1 MKQLLTPLKL
11 LFVITFLLL
20 VQVAESQFLMDM
32 IDTSKSVAKGILDIY
47 SRYDRL
53 RFSGYIQP
61 QFQVSQSKGARTFE
75 GGDFATNSN
84 DRFMLRRSRI
94 RLDYVRSN
102 QYQQP
107 SMQFVFQIDATER
120 GVNVRD
126 AWIRLFENKWR
137 QFAFTTGV
145 FARPFGYEVN
155 LASSDRESPERGR
168 MSQTLMKTERDL
180 GAMVSFESRNPASRF
195 RFFKI
200 DLGVFNGQ
208 GLNGPGEFDQY
219 KDYIGRIALK
229 PYPINKSVFVSAG
242 FSYLNGGILQ
252 SNKYRYR
259 VAKGAAGET
268 FEVDS
273 SLSNVGTKNPRKY
286 YGFDAQV
293 KLKHQWGF
301 TEIRGEYWWGTQTS
315 SAATSETPGVLLGA
329 TEGYYIRPFN
339 GAFIYFLQNI
349 VNTHH
354 QLAFKLDWYDP
365 NTKVSGKDIGKA
377 GTSVN
382 ATNIKYTNYGVG
394 YNYYI
399 NENVKLLLWY
409 HFVNNEKTNLTGYTT
424 DLADNIFTC
433 RMQYRF

>member
-1 MKQLLTPLKL
+1 MKQLLTLRR
-11 LFVITFLLL
+11 LL
-20 VQVAESQFLMDM
+20 VLIIFLSLSQVAESQFLMDM

-61 QFQVSQSKGARTFE
+61 QFQVAQSKGAKNFE
-75 GGDFATNSN
+75 GGDFAPNSN

-102 QYQQP
+102 QLQQA
-107 SMQFVFQIDATER
+107 SMQFVFQVDATER

-137 QFAFTTGV
+137 RFSFTTGM

-168 MSQTLMKTERDL
+168 MSQTLMKVERDL
-180 GAMVSFESRNPASRF
+180 GAMISLDSRNPQAKLKF
-195 RFFKI
+195 LKVDF
-200 DLGVFNGQ
+200 GVFNGQ

-219 KDYIGRIALK
+219 KDFIARIALK
-229 PYPINKSVFVSAG
+229 PQTVRKNLILSAG

-259 VAKGAAGET
+259 VAKGSAGE
-268 FEVDS
+268 FFQVDS
-273 SLSNVGTKNPRKY
+273 SDNNIGTKNPRKY
-286 YGFDAQV
+286 YGFDGQV
-293 KLKHQWGF
+293 KIKGKWGF
-301 TEIRGEYWWGTQTS
+301 TEIRGEYWWGTQTA

-329 TEGYYIRPFN
+329 TEGYFIRPFN
-339 GAFIYFLQNI
+339 GAFVYFLQHI
-349 VNTHH
+349 INTHH
-354 QLAFKLDWYDP
+354 QLGFKYDWYDP
-365 NTKVSGKDIGKA
+365 NTRVAGKEIGKA
-377 GTSVN
+377 GTNVN
-382 ATNIKYTNYGVG
+382 ATNIRYNTYAVG

-399 NENVKLLLWY
+399 NENVKLMLWY
-409 HFVNNEKTNLTGYTT
+409 HFINNEKTALPGYTS
-424 DLADNIFTC
+424 DLKDNIFTC
-433 RMQYRF
+433 RLQYRF

>member
-1 MKQLLTPLKL
+1 MKQLLTLRRIAIL
-11 LFVITFLLL
+11 ISILCLS
-20 VQVAESQFLMDM
+20 QVAESQFLMDM

-61 QFQVSQSKGARTFE
+61 QFQVAQSKGAKNFE
-75 GGDFATNSN
+75 GGDFAPNSN

-102 QYQQP
+102 PLQQP

-137 QFAFTTGV
+137 RFSFTTGM

-168 MSQTLMKTERDL
+168 MSQTLMKVERDL
-180 GAMVSFESRNPASRF
+180 GAMISLDSRNPQAKLRF
-195 RFFKI
+195 LKI
-200 DLGVFNGQ
+200 DFGVFNGQ

-219 KDYIGRIALK
+219 KDIIGRIALK
-229 PYPINKSVFVSAG
+229 PYPISKKVTVSAG

-252 SNKYRYR
+252 SNRYRYKLER
-259 VAKGAAGET
+259 TGAGES
-268 FEVDS
+268 FVVDS
-273 SLSNVGTKNPRKY
+273 SADNIGTKNPRKY
-286 YGFDAQV
+286 YGFDGQI
-293 KLKHQWGF
+293 KFKHPWGF
-301 TEIRGEYWWGTQTS
+301 TELRGEYWWGTQTAS
-315 SAATSETPGVLLGA
+315 LASSETPGLLLGA

-354 QLAFKLDWYDP
+354 QVVFKLDWFDP
-365 NTKVSGKDIGKA
+365 NSRVAGKEIGKA

-382 ATNIKYTNYGVG
+382 ATNIKYTTYGMG

-399 NENVKLLLWY
+399 NENVKLMLWY
-409 HFVNNEKTNLTGYTT
+409 HFINNESTNLAGYTG

-433 RMQYRF
+433 RLQYRF